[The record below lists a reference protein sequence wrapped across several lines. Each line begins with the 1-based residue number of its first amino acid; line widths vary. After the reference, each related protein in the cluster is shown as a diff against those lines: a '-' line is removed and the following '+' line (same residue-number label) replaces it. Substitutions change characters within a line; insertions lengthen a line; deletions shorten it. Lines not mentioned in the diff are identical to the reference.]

1 MGGGRLGIGAFRA
14 KGLAHVVSDFLDKVL
29 VLKLVGGYWILADK
43 MGRTMNLC
51 VDC

>member
-1 MGGGRLGIGAFRA
+1 MGGGRLGISAFRA
-14 KGLAHVVSDFLDKVL
+14 KGLAYMVSVFLDKVL
-29 VLKLVGGYWILADK
+29 VLKLVGGYWIFDDK